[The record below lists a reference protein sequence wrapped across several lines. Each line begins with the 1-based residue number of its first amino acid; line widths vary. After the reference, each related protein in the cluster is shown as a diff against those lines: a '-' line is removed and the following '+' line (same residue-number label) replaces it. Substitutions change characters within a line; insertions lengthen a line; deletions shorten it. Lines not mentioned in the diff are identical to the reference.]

1 MLLRNL
7 PLLLRSR
14 SRAVKDTEGA
24 RLDDAGWPNEPVPV
38 PVPLLVVLL
47 TLLSRECVRMERRR
61 ATFEG
66 VAAVANRAFSTTSI
80 GRGSSSLEPCSKSS
94 DSSLMRLSRVDGSAN
109 SEMECA
115 GGILR
120 VTEANGGIGRGGD
133 EGRDGAGAGL
143 TTRGGVRGVLPTR

>member
-61 ATFEG
+61 ATLK
-66 VAAVANRAFSTTSI
+66 
-80 GRGSSSLEPCSKSS
+80 GSRPSQIEHFDNL
-94 DSSLMRLSRVDGSAN
+94 DRT
-109 SEMECA
+109 
-115 GGILR
+115 GILVAR
-120 VTEANGGIGRGGD
+120 ALLQVLRFLTDAPLKGGR
-133 EGRDGAGAGL
+133 
-143 TTRGGVRGVLPTR
+143 